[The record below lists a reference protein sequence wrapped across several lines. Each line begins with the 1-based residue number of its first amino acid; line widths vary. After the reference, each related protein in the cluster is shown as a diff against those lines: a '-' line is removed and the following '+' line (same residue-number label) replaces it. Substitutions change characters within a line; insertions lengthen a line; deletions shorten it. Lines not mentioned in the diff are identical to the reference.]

1 MIAGLVQEDPRLSVW
16 DIISRTGL
24 SFCVVRNALKKDLVM
39 ARKCCKFVPKEL
51 SEVQKWTRMVV
62 SQDNI
67 DKVCAQDD
75 PEAFMRSIITG
86 DKTWI
91 STFETNTKAESSQW
105 VHKGDPRLKKPHQL
119 TFQRKTM
126 ATIFFDCDGLLLC
139 EFLAPRDTIT
149 AEHYIKTLA
158 NLKEVIRK
166 KRPKLWQGHK
176 FILHHDNASPH
187 TAALTMKNLQEWG
200 MTVLEHPPCSP
211 DMAPCDFAL
220 FPKLKKEMRGQNFR
234 NVANVQLETK
244 KILTNL
250 PKQVFEDAIFDIVAH
265 WQKCVAVNGE
275 YFEGDSVVIDPLLA
289 KGNSSEDS
297 SEEDSD
303 N

>member
-1 MIAGLVQEDPRLSVW
+1 
-16 DIISRTGL
+16 
-24 SFCVVRNALKKDLVM
+24 
-39 ARKCCKFVPKEL
+39 
-51 SEVQKWTRMVV
+51 
-62 SQDNI
+62 
-67 DKVCAQDD
+67 
-75 PEAFMRSIITG
+75 
-86 DKTWI
+86 
-91 STFETNTKAESSQW
+91 
-105 VHKGDPRLKKPHQL
+105 
-119 TFQRKTM
+119 
-126 ATIFFDCDGLLLC
+126 
-139 EFLAPRDTIT
+139 
-149 AEHYIKTLA
+149 
-158 NLKEVIRK
+158 
-166 KRPKLWQGHK
+166 
-176 FILHHDNASPH
+176 
-187 TAALTMKNLQEWG
+187 MKNLQEWG